1 MQSDFVASARVCAH
15 APRAHSTFARSQVQT
30 ACHDGRLAND
40 DLDSGHVIIIFW
52 VFSPI
57 SSKIM
62 STPTVSQG
70 NGQLAGKV
78 AIITGASRGVGA
90 ELARVYAREGAS
102 VVVNYFRSQEAA
114 SVVVSSIKAAG
125 GNAIAH
131 YGDVTSA
138 SDMEVNITLLVRRS
152 LDLSPSTYTPSLAP
166 STYTPSLAFLLV
178 VRPPRRRWRFRLL
191 MPSDGSIFSSTTLWW
206 TISSIQQCPKHL
218 LRQ

>member
-1 MQSDFVASARVCAH
+1 MCAH

-30 ACHDGRLAND
+30 GCHDGRLAND

-152 LDLSPSTYTPSLAP
+152 LDLSPSTYTPSLA
-166 STYTPSLAFLLV
+166 FLLV